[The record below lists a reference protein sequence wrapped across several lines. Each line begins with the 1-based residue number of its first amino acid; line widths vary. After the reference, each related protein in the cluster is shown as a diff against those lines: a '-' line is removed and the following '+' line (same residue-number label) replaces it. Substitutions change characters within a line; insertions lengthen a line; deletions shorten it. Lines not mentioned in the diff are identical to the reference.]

1 MMINSG
7 ILRPTSI
14 NLNTNRS
21 IHPFL
26 YPANRPSVTPM
37 TTIAINVQTV
47 TNNVER
53 APIII
58 RVNKS
63 LHNHQFLI
71 NATN

>member
-1 MMINSG
+1 MVEKNLLKQSVMINSG

-21 IHPFL
+21 IHPFCIRQIDL
-26 YPANRPSVTPM
+26 SVTPM
-37 TTIAINVQTV
+37 TTIAINVKTV

-58 RVNKS
+58 R
-63 LHNHQFLI
+63 
-71 NATN
+71 